1 MVALWSVRHDVC
13 ILEEKIFAMESSFS
27 TTTSTVQQLGRG
39 SGSCRPALIG
49 RGGRSRT
56 LQCTCFQH
64 DVLDGEIG
72 NNQQSRCN
80 SFFSTSSRE
89 TCRDSVNPKQ

>member
-1 MVALWSVRHDVC
+1 VALWAVRHDVC
-13 ILEEKIFAMESSFS
+13 ILEKKIFAMESSFS

-39 SGSCRPALIG
+39 SRHSRPALIG

-56 LQCTCFQH
+56 LYCLCFQH

-80 SFFSTSSRE
+80 SFFSTSCRE